1 MGSEFSYE
9 DIASQEVEK
18 YTYKFI
24 REEEF
29 QGQPVYVSESYPVDA
44 KNSGYSKRISWVDM
58 AEYRLLKVEFYDR
71 KKSLLKTL
79 TVDGYHQYLNK
90 YWRADSMSIVNHQTG
105 KSTTL
110 LWKDYSFQTGLS
122 DKDFNSTSL
131 KRVR

>member
-1 MGSEFSYE
+1 
-9 DIASQEVEK
+9 
-18 YTYKFI
+18 
-24 REEEF
+24 
-29 QGQPVYVSESYPVDA
+29 VDA
-44 KNSGYSKRISWVDM
+44 KNSGYSKRISWVDK

-79 TVDGYHQYLNK
+79 TIDGYQKYLDK
-90 YWRADSMSIVNHQTG
+90 YWRADTMNIVNHQTG

-110 LWKDYSFQTGLS
+110 IWKDYSFNTGLT

>member
-1 MGSEFSYE
+1 
-9 DIASQEVEK
+9 
-18 YTYKFI
+18 
-24 REEEF
+24 
-29 QGQPVYVSESYPVDA
+29 VDT
-44 KNSGYSKRISWVDM
+44 

-79 TVDGYHQYLNK
+79 TIDGYQQYLGK
-90 YWRADSMSIVNHQTG
+90 YWRADSMNMVNHQTG

-110 LWKDYSFQTGLS
+110 LFNDYNFRTGLT